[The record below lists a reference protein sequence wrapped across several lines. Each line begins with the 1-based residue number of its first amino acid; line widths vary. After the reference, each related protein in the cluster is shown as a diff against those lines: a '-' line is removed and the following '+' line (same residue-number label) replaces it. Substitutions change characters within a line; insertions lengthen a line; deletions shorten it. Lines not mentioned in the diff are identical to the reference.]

1 MSGFAKKIRY
11 SGPLKERLEDECK
24 RAKVKYHIPERN
36 VVTRWNSTVVM
47 MESAFTLRTPVD
59 NLCDREPGLSKY
71 KLTELEWQLV
81 SQLRPILAG
90 FLDATRIMSQSN
102 ICLVTDVI
110 PLIDTLHAG
119 LTDVV
124 ADTSN
129 HPAVRHAVQR
139 GISALNKYYSL
150 TDDSY
155 IARFAL
161 RSYAFRSILFF

>member
-1 MSGFAKKIRY
+1 
-11 SGPLKERLEDECK
+11 LK
-24 RAKVKYHIPERN
+24 
-36 VVTRWNSTVVM
+36 
-47 MESAFTLRTPVD
+47 
-59 NLCDREPGLSKY
+59 
-71 KLTELEWQLV
+71 Q
-81 SQLRPILAG
+81 
-90 FLDATRIMSQSN
+90 
-102 ICLVTDVI
+102 VI

-129 HPAVRHAVQR
+129 HPAVWHAVQR

-161 RSYAFRSILFF
+161 FLHPTFKTDYMRHQEWPDSWIEQALSLIRQVWKADYAPRAQVPASTSTTTEPRSGGLYDFNRYCKEKRVTATSDAIDQLEAYLAQDSFHVDDPLAYW